1 MLINLTWMQSSE
13 IRKIVRILD
22 IVRSFHT
29 RMHEMRVTSLG
40 RGKLIQSFFRLLSR
54 ELTGEQLLAVRSR
67 LQ

>member
-1 MLINLTWMQSSE
+1 MRRRCVGSARPGGKTSLGRETKPS
-13 IRKIVRILD
+13 LD
-22 IVRSFHT
+22 RGKP
-29 RMHEMRVTSLG
+29 SLG